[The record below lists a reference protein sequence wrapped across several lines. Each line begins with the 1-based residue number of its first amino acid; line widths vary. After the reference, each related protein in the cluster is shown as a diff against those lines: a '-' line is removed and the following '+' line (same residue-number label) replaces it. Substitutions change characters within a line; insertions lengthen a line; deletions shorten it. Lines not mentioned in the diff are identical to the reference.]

1 MGVTVEGI
9 TFNGGDAYTRVV
21 YRGVTLNKRTVA
33 MLIRAQRIYGRPF
46 NSLPQGSYNPGVG
59 ASGGT
64 HDGGGAVD
72 IFDSRLDDVQH
83 VMRVVGFADWHRT
96 LLPGVWN
103 PHCHGIAL
111 GDKEA
116 SDTAKAQW
124 PDYRNYLD
132 GLAGHNPDTTWH
144 PFPKGSDPEPIFDYE
159 QWIKEQDMQPSDD
172 AYPADDQNNTTWGD
186 LWHRLDHLDE
196 FRAAVGDRFDKTN
209 ASLGEAKDAIKS
221 LAADLDGVHDQLAGV
236 QLKLTAILDAV
247 KNP

>member
-96 LLPGVWN
+96 LLPGVWS

-116 SDTAKAQW
+116 SPEAKAQW
-124 PDYRNYLD
+124 PDYRNYLN
-132 GLAGHNPDTTWH
+132 GLASHAPDNTPH

-209 ASLGEAKDAIKS
+209 ASLGEAKDEIKS
-221 LAADLDGVHDQLAGV
+221 LATEITGVHDQLAAT
-236 QLKLTAILDAV
+236 QIKLTAILDAV